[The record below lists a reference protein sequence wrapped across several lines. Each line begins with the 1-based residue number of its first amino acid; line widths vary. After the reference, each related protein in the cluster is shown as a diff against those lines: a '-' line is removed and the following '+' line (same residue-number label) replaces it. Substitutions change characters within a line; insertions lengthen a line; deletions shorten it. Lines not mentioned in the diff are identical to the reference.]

1 MNRDAYLA
9 IACGLLGL
17 ALGYAIWGT
26 TDRVIIETPAPSV
39 TWQDGSVTAARVVDT
54 KPKLPAPSKP
64 KGGKTIRTV
73 EVTVQPVVKE
83 PLTPAFPVPEQGTK
97 NTQDCL
103 PVNLR
108 IDLDQYKDG
117 IRASV
122 IAENGSVVD
131 AADYPISPLIQPI
144 RFKWA
149 IGIDGH
155 ALAIDRDLGRA
166 RVGVSIGDGE
176 VRYRALV
183 RF

>member
-1 MNRDAYLA
+1 MMNLMNRDAILA
-9 IACGLLGL
+9 LACGLLGL

-26 TDRVIIETPAPSV
+26 TDKVIIETPAPSV
-39 TWQDGSVTAARVVDT
+39 TWQDGSVTAARVVDA

-64 KGGKTIRTV
+64 KGGKPIRTV
-73 EVTVQPVVKE
+73 EITVQPNASKSL
-83 PLTPAFPVPEQGTK
+83 PDAVPCEK
-97 NTQDCL
+97 
-103 PVNLR
+103 VNLR

-122 IAENGSVVD
+122 ISDSGTIID
-131 AADYPISPLIQPI
+131 AADYPVSPLIRPI
-144 RFKWA
+144 AFKWA

-155 ALAIDRDLGRA
+155 ALAIDRDLGRL
-166 RVGVSIGDGE
+166 RLGVSVGDGE

>member
-17 ALGYAIWGT
+17 ALGYAIWGRQT
-26 TDRVIIETPAPSV
+26 EVIIEAPAPSV
-39 TWQDGSVTAARVVDT
+39 TWQDGSVTAARVVNE

-64 KGGKTIRTV
+64 KGGKPIRTV
-73 EVTVQPVVKE
+73 EVTVQPVAKPDAPPCE
-83 PLTPAFPVPEQGTK
+83 
-97 NTQDCL
+97 

-131 AADYPISPLIQPI
+131 AADYPVSPLIRPVERPWSAGVEKDGDNYRPVIQHD
-144 RFKWA
+144 
-149 IGIDGH
+149 IGRLI
-155 ALAIDRDLGRA
+155 
-166 RVGVSIGDGE
+166 VGATVGDGLRLR
-176 VRYRALV
+176 VLYR
-183 RF
+183 F

>member
-1 MNRDAYLA
+1 MMNRDAILA
-9 IACGLLGL
+9 LACGLLGL

-26 TDRVIIETPAPSV
+26 TDEVVIETPAPSV
-39 TWQDGSVTAARVVDT
+39 TWQDGSVTAARVVDA

-73 EVTVQPVVKE
+73 EVTVKPD
-83 PLTPAFPVPEQGTK
+83 PVPEQGTK
-97 NTQDCL
+97 NTQPCE

-122 IAENGSVVD
+122 IAKNGSVVD

-144 RFKWA
+144 PFKWA

-176 VRYRALV
+176 VRYRALM